1 MEMANLTAKQIEK
14 LKQTLLERQRVLTQ
28 EVSDQRAQTA
38 EEGNEDA
45 IGGPGDAGDE
55 SVMRMQTDLH
65 LQEAGRDLEELRDID
80 AALTR
85 IEDGSYGQCDECG
98 SEISYARLEAQPTAL
113 RCVECQAQHEKTY
126 AHKSTP
132 TL

>member
-1 MEMANLTAKQIEK
+1 MNLTDQQIGK
-14 LKQTLLERQRVLTQ
+14 LQQALLERQRVLTE
-28 EVSDQRAQTA
+28 EVSAQRAQAA

-55 SVMRMQTDLH
+55 SVVRMVTDLH

-80 AALTR
+80 IALRHIAGGT
-85 IEDGSYGQCDECG
+85 YGQCEECG
-98 SEISYARLEAQPTAL
+98 SEIDPARLEAQPAAS
-113 RCVECQAQHEKTY
+113 RCVRCQALFEKTH
-126 AHKSTP
+126 AHKDTP

>member
-1 MEMANLTAKQIEK
+1 MPNLTD
-14 LKQTLLERQRVLTQ
+14 KQTKALREQMLERQRVLVG
-28 EVSDQRAQTA
+28 ELNEQRSRTA

-45 IGGPGDAGDE
+45 LGVGDAGDE
-55 SVMRMQTDLH
+55 SVVRMVTDLH

-80 AALTR
+80 AALQR
-85 IEDGSYGQCDECG
+85 LDDDAYGDCEQCG
-98 SEISYARLEAQPTAL
+98 NEIGYARLQAQPTAT
-113 RCVECQAQHEKTY
+113 RCIECQSQHEKTY

>member
-1 MEMANLTAKQIEK
+1 MPDLTDKQMK
-14 LKQTLLERQRVLTQ
+14 TLREQMLERQRVLVG
-28 EVSDQRAQTA
+28 ELNEQRSLTA

-45 IGGPGDAGDE
+45 LVVGDAGDE
-55 SVMRMQTDLH
+55 SVARMVTDLH

-80 AALTR
+80 GALQR
-85 IEDGSYGQCDECG
+85 LEDRSYGQCEQCG
-98 SEISYARLEAQPTAL
+98 NEIGYPRLQAQPTAT
-113 RCVECQAQHEKTY
+113 RCIECQAQYEKTH